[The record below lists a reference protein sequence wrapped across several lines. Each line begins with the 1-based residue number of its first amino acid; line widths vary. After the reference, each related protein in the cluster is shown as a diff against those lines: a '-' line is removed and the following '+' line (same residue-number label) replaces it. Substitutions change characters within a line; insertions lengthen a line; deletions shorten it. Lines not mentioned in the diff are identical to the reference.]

1 MSRILRRPMFR
12 GGSVDSRG
20 TGITSGLGYASGGQV
35 TPKRGL
41 VEEPGGYAGEKMED
55 ILSRNFGRTEA
66 GGKFKVFGQEIPGT
80 DILLDDE
87 GVPYDPEYIQE
98 ILKKN
103 RADLNSA
110 LSLLPVGR
118 TIRGANMLRSGL
130 GTAKSVPSFSK
141 VKDFFTKYPESS
153 KKVIGPPK
161 SPALFGTNRYFSE
174 KLGPGLQNTKEYLKD
189 SLGGVGKLKDYSGLI
204 GVGGIGGTYA
214 LAKGYEAWK
223 EKDSKKETETEKVK
237 VKKNNQ
243 DIIKKIMSEEK
254 SDTEVMQEY
263 MDMFSEAYGT
273 DKEALN
279 RSRFLEIAKFGANIL
294 AQPGG
299 DSLGEVLGKAGAPAL
314 EGMSK
319 IEESENQG
327 QRQLKGLAIQA
338 AIQKMDN
345 PLLDNAKTI
354 SRYTGVPVAKVLE
367 RELEKGT
374 GQLETNKFRYRES
387 LASAI
392 ETKLQGKNIDLDKY
406 SISDIMIEKGLN
418 TSNIEFHS
426 NPYETSEDL
435 VVDQIYVFTKPSKGN
450 YVGKWN
456 GKGFDIIK

>member
-20 TGITSGLGYASGGQV
+20 SGITSGLGYASGGRVGYQGGGQIGGGSIYGKPMGDRYGFAEPSD
-35 TPKRGL
+35 TPNPANSKEYRDYIEKQMYPSTLIGDTSRLIGNTSDLLYNYGL
-41 VEEPGGYAGEKMED
+41 RPLGNIAKYAIGNQETIEPIDTVESN
-55 ILSRNFGRTEA
+55 IN
-66 GGKFKVFGQEIPGT
+66 KV
-80 DILLDDE
+80 
-87 GVPYDPEYIQE
+87 
-98 ILKKN
+98 LKSKGI
-103 RADLNSA
+103 DLNKVE
-110 LSLLPVGR
+110 LSKTVQ
-118 TIRGANMLRSGL
+118 
-130 GTAKSVPSFSK
+130 
-141 VKDFFTKYPESS
+141 E
-153 KKVIGPPK
+153 
-161 SPALFGTNRYFSE
+161 E
-174 KLGPGLQNTKEYLKD
+174 
-189 SLGGVGKLKDYSGLI
+189 
-204 GVGGIGGTYA
+204 
-214 LAKGYEAWK
+214 K
-223 EKDSKKETETEKVK
+223 EKDDKR
-237 VKKNNQ
+237 KNEE
-243 DIIKKIMSEEK
+243 IKKIMSEEK

-338 AIQKMDN
+338 AIKKMDN

-367 RELEKGT
+367 RELQKGT
-374 GQLETNKFRYRES
+374 GQLETNKSRYRES
-387 LASAI
+387 LAGAL
-392 ETKLQGKNIDLDKY
+392 ETQLQGKNIDLDKY
-406 SISDIMIEKGLN
+406 SISDIMIEKGLK
-418 TSNIEFHS
+418 TKDVQFHS
-426 NPYETSEDL
+426 SPNETSEDL
-435 VVDQIYVFTKPSKGN
+435 VVDQIYIFKKPSKGN
-450 YVGKWN
+450 YIGKWN